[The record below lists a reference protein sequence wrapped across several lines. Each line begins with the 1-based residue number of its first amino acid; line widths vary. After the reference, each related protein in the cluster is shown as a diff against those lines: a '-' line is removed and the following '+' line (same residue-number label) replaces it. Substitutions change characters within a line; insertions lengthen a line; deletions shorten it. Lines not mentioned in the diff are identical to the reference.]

1 MTAERAKARKR
12 VMVSKGG
19 KGEEGDRRAKET
31 GGRGQLGMRR
41 QKERV
46 VRKVN
51 KKTSSSKEFLFSILL
66 AKQYV
71 TAGRSAGTKGRK
83 PAAFRCSDAVIL
95 PGARDI
101 RGPLRPR
108 TYS

>member
-46 VRKVN
+46 VRKAN
-51 KKTSSSKEFLFSILL
+51 KKNVIIKRVPFLHSFGKSIRNSW
-66 AKQYV
+66 QV
-71 TAGRSAGTKGRK
+71 SWHKGRENG
-83 PAAFRCSDAVIL
+83 S
-95 PGARDI
+95 
-101 RGPLRPR
+101 
-108 TYS
+108 S